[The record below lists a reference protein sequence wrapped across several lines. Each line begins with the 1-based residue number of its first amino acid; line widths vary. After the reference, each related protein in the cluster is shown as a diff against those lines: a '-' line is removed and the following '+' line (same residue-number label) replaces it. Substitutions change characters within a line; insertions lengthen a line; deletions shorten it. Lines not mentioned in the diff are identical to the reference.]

1 MKKRYISLLFAIIL
15 TLSIFTI
22 PAVACESENELESYD
37 VNNLVDENDMLEDE
51 SMNAEDSTN
60 ALRIT
65 MREFVRYDPSS
76 NSINYKYISLGSVV
90 GKNNTQYPMSI
101 SFNYQT
107 SSSTTTTLGT
117 SISVSATIDAVV
129 ATVGATAGVSATR
142 SKSWTQD
149 TSSGAS
155 LSLPAYAGTAS
166 ISGYISGITTRGS
179 LVYYAYPDSSHSSG
193 WYEYVSLPSS
203 YIPINTVYLEAN

>member
-22 PAVACESENELESYD
+22 PAVAYESENELESYD

-90 GKNNTQYPMSI
+90 GRNNTAYPMSI
-101 SFNYQT
+101 SFIYQT
-107 SSSTTTTLGT
+107 SSSTTTTLGS

-129 ATVGATAGVSATR
+129 ATVSATAGVTATR
-142 SKSWTQD
+142 SKSWTQG

-155 LSLPAYAGTAS
+155 LSLPGYATAS
-166 ISGYISGITTRGS
+166 ISGYISGVTTAGS